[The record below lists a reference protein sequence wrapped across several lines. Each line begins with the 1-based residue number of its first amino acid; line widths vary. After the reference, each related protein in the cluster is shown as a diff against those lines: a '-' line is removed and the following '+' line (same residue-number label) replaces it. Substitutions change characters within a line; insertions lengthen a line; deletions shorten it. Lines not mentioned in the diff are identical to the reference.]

1 MTEYSDKI
9 ITKAKSMYGDVMDCM
24 GTLLSINKLFSF
36 GNEKTFLKEEVF
48 NKLSKIG
55 LLRKDRGHFP
65 K

>member
-1 MTEYSDKI
+1 MSEHKNKI
-9 ITKAKSMYGDVMDCM
+9 STKAKLMHKDIVDFM
-24 GTLLSINKLFSF
+24 GTIISMNKLFSF